1 MRWVKEMEY
10 LEDSMANKT
19 HIRGRKYVKDGEVAR
34 KKRKPCWNGEKSWL
48 RIKGD
53 LTVAVL

>member
-1 MRWVKEMEY
+1 MRWVKEKEY

-34 KKRKPCWNGEKSWL
+34 KKQKIMLEWRK
-48 RIKGD
+48 
-53 LTVAVL
+53 VLVEN